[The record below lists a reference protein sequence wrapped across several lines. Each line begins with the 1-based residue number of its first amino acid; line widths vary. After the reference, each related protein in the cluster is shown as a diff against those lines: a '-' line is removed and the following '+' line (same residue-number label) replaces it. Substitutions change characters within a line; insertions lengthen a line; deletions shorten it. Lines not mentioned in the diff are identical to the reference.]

1 MIKFYQQN
9 RLIVLKYTADDTSW
23 VSGKISNKEEVSLK
37 DGVFTFSGD
46 DLFASISDKE
56 NDVEFIF
63 ARPDDGYFKIE
74 GRILGIK
81 QDVFFDEKIKISES
95 FFIAVRNTSIFKKIG
110 NVISEDIYIGGKRR
124 DALPEAEFVKLIKDF
139 PNAYEIEKY
148 ISARLAAVLSNY
160 FESGSGVHA
169 GYEKYMN
176 KKSSLKGADLLENF
190 REEEIFKYTTI
201 LKKLEG
207 MLENQDSYIEK
218 QWQDEIAQIIL
229 LLNPKY
235 TYFFKEAKISDSQK
249 NKDRK
254 VDFLLVDSN
263 GNVDIVEIKRPTG
276 ESVVTKTQ
284 YRENHVPLRDLSG
297 AVMQVEKY
305 IYHLNK
311 SGNKGEDTLT
321 ERYKSKLPENFKIR
335 ITNPSALIIMGR
347 DDDLSLDQR
356 GDFEIIKRKYR
367 NIVDII
373 TYDDLLRRLRATI
386 KALGQR

>member
-1 MIKFYQQN
+1 
-9 RLIVLKYTADDTSW
+9 LG
-23 VSGKISNKEEVSLK
+23 SGKISNKEEVSLK

-190 REEEIFKYTTI
+190 REEEI
-201 LKKLEG
+201 L
-207 MLENQDSYIEK
+207 N
-218 QWQDEIAQIIL
+218 IL
-229 LLNPKY
+229 L
-235 TYFFKEAKISDSQK
+235 F
-249 NKDRK
+249 
-254 VDFLLVDSN
+254 
-263 GNVDIVEIKRPTG
+263 
-276 ESVVTKTQ
+276 
-284 YRENHVPLRDLSG
+284 
-297 AVMQVEKY
+297 
-305 IYHLNK
+305 
-311 SGNKGEDTLT
+311 
-321 ERYKSKLPENFKIR
+321 
-335 ITNPSALIIMGR
+335 
-347 DDDLSLDQR
+347 
-356 GDFEIIKRKYR
+356 
-367 NIVDII
+367 
-373 TYDDLLRRLRATI
+373 
-386 KALGQR
+386 